1 MRFEQFWTRI
11 IPHFIYNFFFQALS
25 LHTIS
30 TAEGADRKNPMS
42 KLRFQALLFSLI
54 AALAGCDGNV
64 EDSAIPR
71 GVTDPK
77 ELTQRAFEKQ
87 EIGAFEEAI
96 EFLNK
101 ALKIDS
107 KFVPAH
113 FRMGSVYEEWDQRK
127 EAITAYQ
134 NALALDPNHLDA
146 RLGLASAYGKSRKN
160 ELAILEYKKAAELN
174 PTDPEIQ
181 FKIALEYW
189 YLQKLPET
197 AEHYQ
202 KVLTLNPDHLQ
213 AHLNL
218 ASVYEHMKEW
228 DKSLKEIAISLQ
240 LGKETGNQQAVSI
253 AENKLLFL
261 KGRMNL
267 TAAEMERRTKPPF
280 N

>member
-1 MRFEQFWTRI
+1 M
-11 IPHFIYNFFFQALS
+11 L
-25 LHTIS
+25 
-30 TAEGADRKNPMS
+30 
-42 KLRFQALLFSLI
+42 KLRLQFFVLVFALI
-54 AALAGCDGNV
+54 QAGCEGNA
-64 EDSAIPR
+64 EDPVIPR
-71 GVTDPK
+71 GVTDPA
-77 ELTQRAFEKQ
+77 ELTQSAFQKQ
-87 EIGAFEEAI
+87 EIGAFEEAVEI
-96 EFLNK
+96 LNK
-101 ALKIDS
+101 ALEIDP

-113 FRMGSVYEEWDQRK
+113 FRLGSVYEEWDKRK

-134 NALALDPNHLDA
+134 SALALDPNHMDA
-146 RLGLASAYGKSRKN
+146 RLGLASAFGKSRKN
-160 ELAILEYKKAAELN
+160 ELAILEYEKAAELK
-174 PTDPEIQ
+174 PTDPEIH

-197 AEHYQ
+197 ATHYR
-202 KVLTLNPDHLQ
+202 KVIALDPDHLQ

-240 LGKETGNQQAVSI
+240 LGKQTGNQQAVSI

-267 TAAEMERRTKPPF
+267 TEVEMERRTMPPF

>member
-1 MRFEQFWTRI
+1 
-11 IPHFIYNFFFQALS
+11 
-25 LHTIS
+25 
-30 TAEGADRKNPMS
+30 MS
-42 KLRFQALLFSLI
+42 KLNFQILI
-54 AALAGCDGNV
+54 LGLIVALAGCEGGV
-64 EDSAIPR
+64 EDSVIPR

-77 ELTQRAFEKQ
+77 ELTQHAFEKQ

-96 EFLNK
+96 EILNK
-101 ALKIDS
+101 ALQIDP

-113 FRMGSVYEEWDQRK
+113 VRMGSVYEEWDQRK
-127 EAITAYQ
+127 KAITAYE
-134 NALALDPNHLDA
+134 NALDLDPEHLGA

-160 ELAILEYKKAAELN
+160 ELAILEYKKAAELK

-197 AEHYQ
+197 AEHYL
-202 KVLTLNPDHLQ
+202 KVIALNPDHLQ

-240 LGKETGNQQAVSI
+240 LGKQTNNQQAISI

-267 TAAEMERRTKPPF
+267 TAAEMERRTMPPF

>member
-1 MRFEQFWTRI
+1 MPI
-11 IPHFIYNFFFQALS
+11 
-25 LHTIS
+25 
-30 TAEGADRKNPMS
+30 
-42 KLRFQALLFSLI
+42 LRFHFLVLVLALVLT
-54 AALAGCDGNV
+54 GCEGNT
-64 EDSAIPR
+64 EDPVIPPE
-71 GVTDPK
+71 VTDPA
-77 ELTQRAFEKQ
+77 ELTQSALQKQ
-87 EIGAFEEAI
+87 EIGAFEEAVKI
-96 EFLNK
+96 LNK
-101 ALKIDS
+101 ALEIDP

-113 FRMGSVYEEWDQRK
+113 FRMGSVYEEWDQRNK
-127 EAITAYQ
+127 AITAYQ
-134 NALALDPNHLDA
+134 KALDLEPNHLKA
-146 RLGLASAYGKSRKN
+146 RLGLASAYGKARKN
-160 ELAILEYKKAAELN
+160 ELAILEYEKAATLK

-197 AEHYQ
+197 AEHYR
-202 KVLTLNPDHLQ
+202 KVIALDPDHLQ

-240 LGKETGNQQAVSI
+240 LGKETGNQQAISI

-267 TAAEMERRTKPPF
+267 TEGEMERRTKPPF

>member
-1 MRFEQFWTRI
+1 MTASNEEAQVGLTC
-11 IPHFIYNFFFQALS
+11 S
-25 LHTIS
+25 LKTGKEIS
-30 TAEGADRKNPMS
+30 MS
-42 KLRFQALLFSLI
+42 KLNFKILFLGFVLI
-54 AALAGCDGNV
+54 LVGCEGNV
-64 EDSAIPR
+64 EDPVIPA
-71 GVTDPK
+71 GVTDPG
-77 ELTQRAFEKQ
+77 ELTQRAFQKQ
-87 EIGAFEEAI
+87 EIGAYEEAI
-96 EFLNK
+96 EILDK
-101 ALKIDS
+101 ALEIDP

-113 FRMGSVYEEWDQRK
+113 YRIALVYEEWDQRK

-134 NALALDPNHLDA
+134 HTLNIDPNHIDA
-146 RLGLASAYGKSRKN
+146 RLGLASAYGKSFKN
-160 ELAILEYKKAAELN
+160 ELAILEYEKATKLK
-174 PTDPEIQ
+174 PTDPEIH

-197 AEHYQ
+197 AEHYR
-202 KVLTLNPDHLQ
+202 KVIELSPDHLQ

-240 LGKETGNQQAVSI
+240 LGKQTGNQQAISI

-267 TAAEMERRTKPPF
+267 TKEEMERKTNPPF